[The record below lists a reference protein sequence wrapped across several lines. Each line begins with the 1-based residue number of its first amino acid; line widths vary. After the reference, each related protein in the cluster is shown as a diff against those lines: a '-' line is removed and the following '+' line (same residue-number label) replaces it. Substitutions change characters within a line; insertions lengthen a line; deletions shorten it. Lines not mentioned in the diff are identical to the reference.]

1 MSAKGSRGRRQPT
14 TPTTNQ
20 GKDVAKTTKPV
31 ELVDDAA
38 QLGEG
43 HELTAIRTTIN
54 PREVIQ
60 VGAAELLD
68 LTRQGLVYDETDQAE
83 ENDDEPNGDDVE
95 LDGDDTIERG

>member
-20 GKDVAKTTKPV
+20 GEDMAKRIKPV

-43 HELTAIRTTIN
+43 HDLTAIRTTIN

-68 LTRQGLVYDETDQAE
+68 LTRQGLVYETDQAE
-83 ENDDEPNGDDVE
+83 ESDDEPNGEDDE
-95 LDGDDTIERG
+95 LDGDDKTEGF